1 MSSAFD
7 KLNLSPAE
15 RRLVVITGIV
25 LFVLLNYFFIWPEF
39 GEWPKNEQ
47 RIKDASAKLSTFK
60 DEIAR
65 KAAYEKELKELEQQG
80 GYVPTEEAA
89 LRLSQEVNS
98 QAALSGVTLTS
109 ISPLQRTGS
118 TGKTNAFFEEASV
131 TVSINT
137 SEKELLDFLFRLADK
152 DMLIRARSMNL
163 SPDPTRMRLQGP
175 VQLVKSFQRK
185 PPVKAA
191 AKTAAATPTAK
202 PTVTPAAKPATA
214 PTPAPPAAA
223 SPSTKVPVPA
233 STAGTNAST
242 RRAPAPVKK

>member
-25 LFVLLNYFFIWPEF
+25 LFVLLNWFFIWPEF

-47 RIKDASAKLSTFK
+47 RIQDASAKLSTFK

-109 ISPLQRTGS
+109 ISPLIRGGTGS
-118 TGKTNAFFEEASV
+118 TGKTNAFFEEVSV
-131 TVSINT
+131 TVNVNT

-152 DMLIRARSMNL
+152 DMLIRAKTMNL
-163 SPDPTRMRLQGP
+163 SPDPTRMRLQGL
-175 VQLVKSFQRK
+175 VTLVKSLQRK

-191 AKTAAATPTAK
+191 AAKTAASPPTAK
-202 PTVTPAAKPATA
+202 PAAN
-214 PTPAPPAAA
+214 PTPAPTPPVVA
-223 SPSTKVPVPA
+223 SPPAKVPVPA
-233 STAGTNAST
+233 APAGTNTST